1 MSNRFLTQ
9 TCENSSLFFQIMIGF
24 KKPIIVKE
32 IDSFKFSFY
41 YKEGDVKGTY
51 LTIKSQSGIFD
62 VKIGGNTH
70 VYGYLLAAAQKD
82 LDPQLI
88 GYAVMLTMIAMTAH
102 RSQAFV
108 YDLMDAIYK
117 QIDRYE
123 EQSKE
128 KAESITEE
136 EDKEAA
142 DIMRGAAE
150 YSGKSKKEVKRL
162 RKRDKRKLRDLIDET
177 KESLN

>member
-1 MSNRFLTQ
+1 
-9 TCENSSLFFQIMIGF
+9 
-24 KKPIIVKE
+24 
-32 IDSFKFSFY
+32 
-41 YKEGDVKGTY
+41 
-51 LTIKSQSGIFD
+51 
-62 VKIGGNTH
+62 
-70 VYGYLLAAAQKD
+70 
-82 LDPQLI
+82 
-88 GYAVMLTMIAMTAH
+88 MTAH
-102 RSQAFV
+102 RSQEFV
-108 YDLMDAIYK
+108 DDLMDAIYR

-142 DIMRGAAE
+142 NIMRGAAE

-162 RKRDKRKLRDLIDET
+162 RKRDKKKLRDLIDET